1 MYTPVSEGSGW
12 TSGGGGWTSV
22 GGGGHKS
29 KSSALSMS
37 ALTLLA
43 FLFFINMLQ
52 TCLKEQMTSLN
63 PTVCFKPVQKN
74 AYMNRELIR
83 FIYDSIFTR
92 KNMHKYFHV

>member
-1 MYTPVSEGSGW
+1 MQIYDALFSSNRTNRYGQATYHHHVYSPVSEGSGW
-12 TSGGGGWTSV
+12 ASSGGGWTT

-52 TCLKEQMTSLN
+52 SCLKEQMTSLN
-63 PTVCFKPVQKN
+63 PTVYRIYF
-74 AYMNRELIR
+74 LI
-83 FIYDSIFTR
+83 
-92 KNMHKYFHV
+92 